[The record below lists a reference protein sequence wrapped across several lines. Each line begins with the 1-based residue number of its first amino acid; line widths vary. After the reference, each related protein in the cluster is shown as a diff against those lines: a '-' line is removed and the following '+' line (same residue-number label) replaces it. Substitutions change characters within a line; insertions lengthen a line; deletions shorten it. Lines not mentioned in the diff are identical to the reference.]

1 MSALPAWAATAEARP
16 LLAKLIVEQPSISV
30 YDDGLSSW
38 NGRKVIGKTAR
49 AIRAIYDHWYDSQID
64 ACSAVVHG
72 SPEYDQLRDAT
83 LAVETA
89 DHLME
94 RLLDEA
100 AMQADV
106 EVLADGSARWAA

>member
-1 MSALPAWAATAEARP
+1 MSLPIWATPECRA

-30 YDDGLSSW
+30 YDDGQSCW
-38 NGRKVIGKTAR
+38 NGRKVLGKTAR
-49 AIRAIYDHWYDSQID
+49 AIRAIYDRWYDARID
-64 ACSAVVHG
+64 ACSTLTHG